1 MEQQPIA
8 ETLPVLY
15 RAVLDAVADLEA
27 CGLRPEAATIRADA
41 TEAYS
46 GPWNPGAM
54 RRLSSLRDRARK
66 VLQGHKG
73 PRPRTLAGEQSE
85 RRADLER
92 TTV

>member
-15 RAVLDAVADLEA
+15 RAVLDAVAELEA
-27 CGLRPEAATIRADA
+27 RGLRREAATIRADA

-46 GPWNPGAM
+46 GPWTPGAS
-54 RRLSSLRDRARK
+54 RRMSSLRERARK
-66 VLQGHKG
+66 VMQGGKG
-73 PRPRTLAGEQSE
+73 QRRPAVAADQIE

>member
-15 RAVLDAVADLEA
+15 RAVLDAVAELEA
-27 CGLRPEAATIRADA
+27 RGLRREAATIRADA

-46 GPWNPGAM
+46 GPWNPGAS
-54 RRLSSLRDRARK
+54 RRMSNLRDRARK
-66 VLQGHKG
+66 VIQGGKG
-73 PRPRTLAGEQSE
+73 QRRPAIAAGPIE
-85 RRADLER
+85 RRVDLKR